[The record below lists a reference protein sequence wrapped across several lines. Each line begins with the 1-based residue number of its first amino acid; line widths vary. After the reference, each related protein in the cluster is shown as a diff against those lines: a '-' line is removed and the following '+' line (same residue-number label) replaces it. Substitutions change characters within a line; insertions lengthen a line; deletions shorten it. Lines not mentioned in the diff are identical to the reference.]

1 MSCSRPKVFYVQV
14 NITED
19 ETKSFAAE
27 FEGTDRGVVDL
38 IREKV
43 AQSKDVEF
51 ASVEKDH
58 PEQTKVRLVVKST
71 KNAKAIISKAIEE
84 LQEEVKELSAQIPK
98 K

>member
-1 MSCSRPKVFYVQV
+1 MPPENKVFYVQV

-19 ETKSFAAE
+19 ETKSFTAE
-27 FEGTDRGVVDL
+27 FTGTDRGIVDL
-38 IREKV
+38 IRERV
-43 AQSKDVEF
+43 AANKDVEF

-58 PEQTKVRLVVKST
+58 PERAAVRLVVKSS
-71 KNAKAIISKAIEE
+71 KNAKTIIVKAIEE

>member
-1 MSCSRPKVFYVQV
+1 VQV

-19 ETKSFAAE
+19 ETKSFIAE
-27 FEGTDRGVVDL
+27 FEGTDRGVVEL
-38 IREKV
+38 IKEKV
-43 AQSKDVEF
+43 AESKDVEF

-58 PEQTKVRLVVKST
+58 PEHAKVRLVVKST
-71 KNAKAIISKAIEE
+71 RNAKALVLKAIEE

>member
-1 MSCSRPKVFYVQV
+1 MV
-14 NITED
+14 E
-19 ETKSFAAE
+19 
-27 FEGTDRGVVDL
+27 L

-58 PEQTKVRLVVKST
+58 PERAMVRLVVRST
-71 KNAKAIISKAIEE
+71 KNARTVVLKAIEE